1 MKQFLIWTIVVL
13 IFLIIVNKV
22 SKQFLNQTKYEKDT
36 RINDIQKIY
45 GNNYEDY
52 LKVLEQQNYPLLYTP
67 FTEFREKERN
77 LKFVSVS
84 KYGNRCNKNDIE
96 ICQGPKGG
104 KDEIWIFGGS
114 STFGYGLKNDET
126 IAASLDQI
134 IKNKKVINFGQAYYN
149 STQNRIFFQNLL
161 SYFPEPDTVIFFE
174 GFNDFR
180 NEHLLG
186 YQYPGVSSL
195 SKHYENLFE
204 TKEISSADR
213 FKQWLKKRFNRL
225 NFVRLYKQLTNQEV
239 NINQIKVEKIKNEN
253 KAYEI
258 LIKKLEYNLKINKV
272 IGDKFSINIVN
283 VMEPIGLSE
292 NSYRSSSL
300 PSDYLKDIDNLLE
313 HHKKIYH
320 RIENDLDFFNNVDL
334 NLINFQIKEKM
345 FIDRAH
351 FSKKFSRKIAEKVS
365 EILN

>member
-1 MKQFLIWTIVVL
+1 MKRFLIWTIILL
-13 IFLIIVNKV
+13 IFLIIVNKI

-52 LKVLEQQNYPLLYTP
+52 IKVLEQQNYPLLYTP

-96 ICQGPKGG
+96 ICQGPNGG
-104 KDEIWIFGGS
+104 KNEIWIFGGS

-195 SKHYENLFE
+195 SKHYEKLFK
-204 TKEISSADR
+204 TKEISSAER
-213 FKQWLKKRFNRL
+213 FKQWLKNRFDRL
-225 NFVRLYKQLTNQEV
+225 NFVRLYKQLTNQEI

-253 KAYEI
+253 EAYEI
-258 LIKKLEYNLKINKV
+258 LIKKLENNLKINKI

-292 NSYRSSSL
+292 NSYKSSSL
-300 PSDYLKDIDNLLE
+300 PSDYLKDIDNLLN
-313 HHKKIYH
+313 HHKKIYNK
-320 RIENDLDFFNNVDL
+320 IENDLDFFVNVDL